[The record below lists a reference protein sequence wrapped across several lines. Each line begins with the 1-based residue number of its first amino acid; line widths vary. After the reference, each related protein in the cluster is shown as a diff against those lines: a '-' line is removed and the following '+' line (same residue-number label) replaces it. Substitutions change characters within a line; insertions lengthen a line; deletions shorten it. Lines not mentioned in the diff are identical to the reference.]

1 MPALDADQRRKLE
14 AALLLKATEVVAH
27 MRRFAEAG
35 AAEQVEKIAE
45 ALDKLVKSKEFPSAH
60 SREFQETSKDVQR
73 GAYQLSVDLLL
84 RQAGEKAHDGDEK
97 ARNEVLTK
105 AKEHFSKA
113 LRFGADAEFRAAV
126 DRWVQQVML
135 TSKEGVD
142 DRSKD
147 AARRKLAQTAAAE
160 NRKSYSGIERRR
172 ARRYGDPALEAT
184 VDGLRYVTVNWSTRG
199 LLLEPYR
206 PEAGLYK
213 GQKVKMDLAFPEC
226 GARGRQIGRV
236 TRVDESRGVAV
247 DFGEISTL
255 VLDFMH
261 QMRAAGIQPE
271 TER

>member
-35 AAEQVEKIAE
+35 GAEQVEKIAE
-45 ALDKLVKSKEFPSAH
+45 ALDKLIKTKEFPTAH
-60 SREFQETSKDVQR
+60 SREFQEVSKGVQCA
-73 GAYQLSVDLLL
+73 AYQLSVDLLL
-84 RQAGEKAHDGDEK
+84 RQAEEKAHGGDEK

-126 DRWVQQVML
+126 ERRVQQVLL
-135 TSKEGVD
+135 TTKEGVD
-142 DRSKD
+142 DRSKE

-160 NRKSYSGIERRR
+160 NRKSYAGIERRR
-172 ARRYGDPALEAT
+172 ARRYGDPALEVT
-184 VDGLRYVTVNWSTRG
+184 VDGLRYATVNWSTRG
-199 LLLEPYR
+199 LLLEPFR

-213 GQKVKMDLAFPEC
+213 GQKVKMDIVFPEI
-226 GARGRQIGRV
+226 GAQGRQIGRV
-236 TRVDESRGVAV
+236 IRVDESRGVAV
-247 DFGEISTL
+247 DFGEISTAI
-255 VLDFMH
+255 LDLMH
-261 QMRAAGIQPE
+261 QMRANGVQPE

>member
-27 MRRFAEAG
+27 MRRFSEAG

-45 ALDKLVKSKEFPSAH
+45 ALDKLVKSKEFPTAH
-60 SREFQETSKDVQR
+60 SRDFQDASKAVQC
-73 GAYQLSVDLLL
+73 AAFQLSVDLLL
-84 RQAGEKAHDGDEK
+84 RQAEEKAHTGDEK
-97 ARNEVLTK
+97 ARNDVLTK

-113 LRFGADAEFRAAV
+113 LRVGADAEFRAAV
-126 DRWVQQVML
+126 ERRVQQVLL

-142 DRSKD
+142 DRSKE

-172 ARRYGDPALEAT
+172 ARRYGDPALEVT
-184 VDGLRYVTVNWSTRG
+184 VDGLRYATVNWSTRG
-199 LLLEPYR
+199 VMLEPYR

-213 GQKVKMDLAFPEC
+213 GQKVKMDIAFPEC
-226 GARGRQIGRV
+226 GARGRQVGRIA
-236 TRVDESRGVAV
+236 RVDESRGVAV
-247 DFGEISTL
+247 DFGEIST
-255 VLDFMH
+255 VILDLMH
-261 QMRAAGIQPE
+261 EMRAAGVQPE